1 MKNIRQTVFPIL
13 AMLLASVVL
22 VAGCSISTPATIVI
36 PDEGSVGADIY
47 RARCGSCHALP
58 HPRRLSYAGWQVLLP
73 VMEQRMQE
81 RGIGKFSDEERR
93 ILLTYLKEHS
103 R

>member
-13 AMLLASVVL
+13 AMLASVVL
-22 VAGCSISTPATIVI
+22 VAGCSISTPAITAI
-36 PDEGSVGADIY
+36 PDGDSVGADVY
-47 RARCGSCHALP
+47 RARCSSCHALP
-58 HPRRLSYAGWQVLLP
+58 HPRRLSYAGWQALLP

-81 RGIGKFSDEERR
+81 RDMEKLSDEERR
-93 ILLTYLKEHS
+93 TLLTYLKEHS